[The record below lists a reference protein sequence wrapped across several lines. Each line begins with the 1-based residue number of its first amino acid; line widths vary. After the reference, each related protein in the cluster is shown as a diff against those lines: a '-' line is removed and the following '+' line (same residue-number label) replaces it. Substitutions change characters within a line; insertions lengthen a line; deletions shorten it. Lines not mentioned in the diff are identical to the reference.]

1 VETIEV
7 SAGEEIFKAGEVG
20 KYIYVIKSGKVKISV
35 GLYDF
40 FITAQEPVAF
50 GLEVLLDKPYTET
63 CRAVEETK
71 LIKCEKQEFL
81 DMYAKTEVG
90 KNSLVEFMRRTARAL
105 GWI

>member
-1 VETIEV
+1 METIDV

-20 KYIYVIKSGKVKISV
+20 KHIYVIKSGKVKISV

-81 DMYAKTEVG
+81 DVYAKTEVG
-90 KNSLVEFMRRTARAL
+90 KNSLAEFMRRTARAL

>member
-1 VETIEV
+1 METIEV

-81 DMYAKTEVG
+81 DVYARTEVG
-90 KNSLVEFMRRTARAL
+90 KNSLVEYMRRTARAL

>member
-1 VETIEV
+1 METIEV

-90 KNSLVEFMRRTARAL
+90 KNSLVEFVRRTARAL

>member
-1 VETIEV
+1 METIDV

-81 DMYAKTEVG
+81 DVYAKTEVG

>member
-1 VETIEV
+1 METIEV